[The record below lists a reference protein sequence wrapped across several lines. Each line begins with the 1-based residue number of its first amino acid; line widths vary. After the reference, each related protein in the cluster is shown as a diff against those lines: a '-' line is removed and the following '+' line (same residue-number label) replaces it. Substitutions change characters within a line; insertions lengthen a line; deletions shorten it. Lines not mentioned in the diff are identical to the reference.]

1 MKWAKVCFLMLL
13 VGTAGAQMLGTRPPR
28 DVSARWAE
36 HYAAVY
42 RVPVELVAAIID
54 EESGWN
60 PYAVSKKGAAG
71 IMQLMPATAVRFGVR
86 NRFVVE
92 ENIRGGVA
100 YLAWLKQRFNGDLR
114 LITAAYYVGE
124 NTISSRGLEYSS
136 PDVQGYVK
144 RVAQRYRMRRALRA
158 WNEFSPAEAND
169 EVTDEKHSGSWLV
182 VARGIVRY
190 SRSTASK
197 DHSAGTQQSH
207 GRQQDHRNYT

>member
-1 MKWAKVCFLMLL
+1 MPDAC
-13 VGTAGAQMLGTRPPR
+13 PPR

-36 HYAAVY
+36 YYAAVY

-86 NRFVVE
+86 NRFLVQ

-100 YLAWLKQRFNGDLR
+100 YLAWLNQKFNGDLR

-124 NTISSRGLEYSS
+124 KEISSRGLEYSS

-144 RVAQRYRMRRALRA
+144 RVAQRYRARRVLKARSRA
-158 WNEFSPAEAND
+158 GAAEGKV
-169 EVTDEKHSGSWLV
+169 EVTG
-182 VARGIVRY
+182 
-190 SRSTASK
+190 
-197 DHSAGTQQSH
+197 
-207 GRQQDHRNYT
+207 